1 MFLFEGPFG
10 RVLHTG
16 DFRWE
21 AGYLADMLRH
31 PALSSAAIDAL
42 FLDNT
47 YANPR
52 HAHSK
57 LVLYEDNKSSTLR
70 GHWKQSL

>member
-21 AGYLADMLRH
+21 ACYRDDALRH
-31 PALSSAAIDAL
+31 PLLACAPLDAL
-42 FLDNT
+42 HLDNT

-52 HAHSK
+52 R
-57 LVLYEDNKSSTLR
+57 DPC
-70 GHWKQSL
+70 G

>member
-21 AGYLADMLRH
+21 EGYQREMLQH
-31 PALSSAAIDAL
+31 SLLTSSPLDAL

-47 YANPR
+47 YANP
-52 HAHSK
+52 K
-57 LVLYEDNKSSTLR
+57 
-70 GHWKQSL
+70 